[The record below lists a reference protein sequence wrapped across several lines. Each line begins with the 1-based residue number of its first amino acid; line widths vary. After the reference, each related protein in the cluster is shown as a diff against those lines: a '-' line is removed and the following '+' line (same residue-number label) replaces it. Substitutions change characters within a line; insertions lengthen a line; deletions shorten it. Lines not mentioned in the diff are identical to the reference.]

1 MGFLDNRVLFYTR
14 GYASKNFGDYLSE
27 YLVDRLFI
35 SPFIH
40 ADVYRLVGSAISNE
54 IVCDDLRGRSENAR
68 IVFWCC
74 GARGEE
80 PLSPELASRCDFFG
94 VRGPLTRSVLGLPE
108 ETPLGDPG
116 FLAPLAYSPRRRAEL
131 AGKTAC
137 MPHFSAI
144 GRGERLGQE
153 VGADI
158 VLSPGVG
165 SREDLEALF
174 DQIASVDFLL
184 TASLHGAIIA
194 CAYGVPFAFWSYGEV
209 DVPFKWDDFAA
220 LLGIE
225 AVFHQGFDSG
235 LVWWNEQSGRIR
247 RPSLVSMLS
256 CCPFAAKPG
265 TWLNAVRADG
275 GQPLE
280 APEGGAGFDRSEWC
294 ALARLRNSDDQVA
307 RMEAS
312 QMAFRQA
319 RDAAG
324 QEIAAVAESLEA
336 AARVARLQQSVLEL
350 DFQKDPQIAFALGS
364 AGNAL
369 LGNGWTPANEVAP
382 WSLPPFGEIT
392 LPVGSGWEGADVL
405 RLEGYLFV
413 PRSGESPR
421 RRTVTVWVNEVLA
434 HEETFVNEGDGDTL
448 SVRMDVSVPAHV
460 QVQRSLWIRL
470 AASFVSS
477 PMTLGVGDDARLI
490 GLAPLRLTVIKNAA

>member
-1 MGFLDNRVLFYTR
+1 
-14 GYASKNFGDYLSE
+14 
-27 YLVDRLFI
+27 
-35 SPFIH
+35 
-40 ADVYRLVGSAISNE
+40 
-54 IVCDDLRGRSENAR
+54 
-68 IVFWCC
+68 
-74 GARGEE
+74 
-80 PLSPELASRCDFFG
+80 
-94 VRGPLTRSVLGLPE
+94 
-108 ETPLGDPG
+108 
-116 FLAPLAYSPRRRAEL
+116 
-131 AGKTAC
+131 
-137 MPHFSAI
+137 
-144 GRGERLGQE
+144 
-153 VGADI
+153 
-158 VLSPGVG
+158 
-165 SREDLEALF
+165 
-174 DQIASVDFLL
+174 
-184 TASLHGAIIA
+184 
-194 CAYGVPFAFWSYGEV
+194 
-209 DVPFKWDDFAA
+209 
-220 LLGIE
+220 
-225 AVFHQGFDSG
+225 
-235 LVWWNEQSGRIR
+235 
-247 RPSLVSMLS
+247 
-256 CCPFAAKPG
+256 
-265 TWLNAVRADG
+265 
-275 GQPLE
+275 
-280 APEGGAGFDRSEWC
+280 
-294 ALARLRNSDDQVA
+294 
-307 RMEAS
+307 
-312 QMAFRQA
+312 MAFRQA